1 MIDLMEMSKDMKA
14 FIKWVLVAILVGVVV
29 GLVSTAFHYAVG
41 FVTTYRMQ
49 HSIIILLLPLGGI
62 FIVWLYKIL
71 GAENDQGTNFVL
83 VSCRG
88 KEKVPLRTT
97 LLIFVSTVV
106 THMFGGSS
114 GREGAALQLG
124 SSLSDTIGTVFKFDE
139 EDMNVMSMCGMAAA
153 FSALFGTPV
162 TSAVLSIEI
171 VSIGVMHFSALVPC
185 IVAAVT
191 GWMVAKNFGVL
202 PTAYKINDI
211 CELDVDNICRV
222 LILAVLCAFVSMLFC
237 FIMKR
242 VAGLYKKYI
251 ENKYLRAIAGGAIII
266 VFTLIAGTKDYNGAG
281 MDIIAR
287 SFTGSIPIYVFL
299 IKIIFTAFTLGAGF
313 KGGEIV
319 PAFYTGATF
328 GNAISG
334 LFGIDPSFGAG
345 IGLVSIFCGVTN
357 CPVTALILSIE
368 LFGSEGLP
376 FFASACAVSYMLSGY
391 TGLYTAQKIIY
402 SKRRDERIDIMT
414 K

>member
-1 MIDLMEMSKDMKA
+1 MEMSKDMKA

>member
-1 MIDLMEMSKDMKA
+1 MSKDMKA

>member
-1 MIDLMEMSKDMKA
+1 MEMSKDMKA

-162 TSAVLSIEI
+162 TSAILSIEI

-281 MDIIAR
+281 MDVIAR

-334 LFGIDPSFGAG
+334 FFGIDPSFGAG

-368 LFGSEGLP
+368 LFGSKGLP

-402 SKRRDERIDIMT
+402 SKRRDERIDVMT